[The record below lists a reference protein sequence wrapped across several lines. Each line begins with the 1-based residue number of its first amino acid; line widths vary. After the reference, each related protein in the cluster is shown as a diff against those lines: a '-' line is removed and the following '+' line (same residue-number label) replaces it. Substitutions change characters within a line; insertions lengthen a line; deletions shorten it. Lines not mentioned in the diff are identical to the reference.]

1 MSTSLEKTGY
11 LAETLSKSGF
21 NDTNAMFGKFASL
34 LGKALKVE
42 GNSATA
48 AALNA
53 LVTPMPGLLVTIT
66 TGGTLTLGT
75 LSVSTNDTVYFNGL
89 IWVKAQWVQ
98 NVAPTAAFTADATLA
113 AAASGM
119 LYLIGADAKTA
130 TLPSSAAV
138 GAGIKYAFLNAGAD
152 GAYGFTVSP
161 NAVDKLMGS
170 FNNGKVLIT
179 MSGTDNKDIVNTKAT
194 AKRGDYIVVESD
206 GVDGWYVV
214 DGIGIW
220 TEESQLVKNEVPRT
234 VEIKTDNYAVLAGD
248 SGKIFGMGTDAK
260 VFSLPATVAGLKYTF
275 VNTGAAGNN
284 ILTISPVAADGISGT
299 ITLAQSVVVDAG
311 VVNKDLINTKASS
324 QAGDNVTLIGTGVT
338 GTTAWIIVSS
348 TGIWAAEG

>member
-11 LAETLSKSGF
+11 LAESLSR
-21 NDTNAMFGKFASL
+21 NQLTDTNALFGKLASVL
-34 LGKALKVE
+34 SKALKVE

-53 LVTPMPGLLVTIT
+53 LTTPMPGLLVTIT
-66 TGGTLTLGT
+66 TGGTLTLGS

-98 NVAPTAAFTADATLA
+98 NVAPTAAFAESAALA
-113 AAASGM
+113 AAASGT
-119 LYLIGADAKTA
+119 LYLVGADATVA
-130 TLPSSAAV
+130 TLPSSAVV
-138 GAGIKYAFLNAGAD
+138 GAGIKYAFVNAGAD
-152 GAYGFTVSP
+152 AAYGFTISP
-161 NAVDKLMGS
+161 NASDKIMGS

-179 MSGTDNKDIVNTKAT
+179 MSATDNKDLVNTKST
-194 AKRGDYIVVESD
+194 AKRGDYMILESD

-214 DGIGIW
+214 GGIGIW

-260 VFSLPATVAGLKYTF
+260 TFSLPATVAGLKYTF
-275 VNTGAAGNN
+275 INTGAAGNN

-311 VVNKDLINTKASS
+311 VVNKDLINTKATS
-324 QAGDNVTLIGTGVT
+324 QAGDSVTLIGTGVT
-338 GTTAWIIVSS
+338 GTTAWIIVVS